1 MIDLEVNQILFVLTG
16 FIFKICNILDKKINF
31 EQDID
36 SGTSQE
42 FPFIITLENI
52 DFFYI
57 LTKQNAIIDNTEVNL
72 RGSLCSESHSGLNSI
87 NMISLSNLIV
97 MKEKMK
103 EDKIYFRHFL
113 LANVKMT

>member
-1 MIDLEVNQILFVLTG
+1 M
-16 FIFKICNILDKKINF
+16 
-31 EQDID
+31 
-36 SGTSQE
+36 
-42 FPFIITLENI
+42 ITLENI

-72 RGSLCSESHSGLNSI
+72 RGSLCSESHYGLNSI

-103 EDKIYFRHFL
+103 EDKIYLDISSAKCKNDIISCPL
-113 LANVKMT
+113 LKRKLINTLTN